1 MKKSGR
7 KAPRTSGYTVREHAS
22 TYKSAGTVTRHDRL
36 SPAGKRL
43 PSADVELIRKVVDRA
58 VKEYGGAL
66 KKLADR

>member
-7 KAPRTSGYTVREHAS
+7 KAPKTSAYVVREHAS
-22 TYKSAGTVTRHDRL
+22 AYKSVGKITHHDRL